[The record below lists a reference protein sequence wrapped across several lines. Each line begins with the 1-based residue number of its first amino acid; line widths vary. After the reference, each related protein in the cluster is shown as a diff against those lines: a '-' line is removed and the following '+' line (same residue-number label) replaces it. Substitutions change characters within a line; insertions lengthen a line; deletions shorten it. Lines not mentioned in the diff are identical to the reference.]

1 MPPKKSIN
9 QVTPKDLS
17 CDNISSSIPS
27 TKIELTDNE
36 RRHAVVGIALNSCLI
51 PHLKSYVDKQIS
63 LYYQDLVAKYKI
75 NSNESS
81 LSSDIIR
88 RDKLGLNIY
97 DRKSKFLSSIH
108 NHDELAKH
116 YLQEF
121 MSIGFKSIKDDGT
134 DSSAILTMIISC
146 CKFKEDVRYYHLE
159 PRQ

>member
-36 RRHAVVGIALNSCLI
+36 RRHAVVGIGLNSCLI
-51 PHLKSYVDKQIS
+51 RHLKGYVDEQIS

-75 NSNESS
+75 NSNEST
-81 LSSDIIR
+81 LSRKIIWR
-88 RDKLGLNIY
+88 EKLGLNIY
-97 DRKSKFLSSIH
+97 DRKSTFLSNIQ

-134 DSSAILTMIISC
+134 DSSAILTIIISC
-146 CKFKEDVRYYHLE
+146 CKFQEDTRYNHLIA
-159 PRQ
+159 

>member
-27 TKIELTDNE
+27 TKIELTDKE

-81 LSSDIIR
+81 LSMDIIR
-88 RDKLGLNIY
+88 MGKLGLNIY
-97 DRKSKFLSSIH
+97 DRKSKFLSNIY

-146 CKFKEDVRYYHLE
+146 CKFKEDIRYSHLIA
-159 PRQ
+159 

>member
-1 MPPKKSIN
+1 MELPPD
-9 QVTPKDLS
+9 DLS

-51 PHLKSYVDKQIS
+51 PHLKGYVDKQIS
-63 LYYQDLVAKYKI
+63 RYYQDLVAKYKI
-75 NSNESS
+75 NSNEST
-81 LSSDIIR
+81 LSRKIIWR
-88 RDKLGLNIY
+88 EKLGLNIY
-97 DRKSKFLSSIH
+97 DRKSTFLSNIQ

-134 DSSAILTMIISC
+134 DSSAIILTMITSC
-146 CKFKEDVRYYHLE
+146 CKFKEDLRYSHLIA
-159 PRQ
+159 